1 MAYTLA
7 TIADKVRY
15 RIKDTG
21 YSPTVIRNFIN
32 DTQNDIFNEYRLRF
46 METTQNYTL
55 AAGVSDITN
64 GTGLPTNFV
73 QAIDLTLT
81 SGGLEKVLTY
91 KNYKEIDFTYPD
103 PTDTTV
109 NPSNIPNYWYLYG
122 NTIRLYPAPNSTYTV
137 TLRYYKR
144 PTELDEDADVP
155 EVPSEFEEV
164 LVLGAA
170 YRVLQTKD
178 NYDQAAVLENKYMEI
193 LTKLASRYSLAQTGH
208 ATQMR
213 INRYALEQ

>member
-1 MAYTLA
+1 MVYNLGTVV
-7 TIADKVRY
+7 TRVQNRV
-15 RIKDTG
+15 KDTG
-21 YSPTVIRNFIN
+21 FSSTIIKNYIN

-55 AAGVSDITN
+55 AAGASDITN
-64 GTGLPTNFV
+64 GSGLPTNFV

-81 SGGLEKVLTY
+81 SSGLEKILTY

-103 PTDTTV
+103 PTDTSA
-109 NPSNIPNYWYLYG
+109 NPSNVPNCWYLYG
-122 NTIRLYPAPNSTYTV
+122 NTIRLYPAPNSDYTV

-144 PTELDEDADVP
+144 PTELEDDADVP
-155 EVPSEFEEV
+155 EVPSEFQEA
-164 LVLGAA
+164 LILGAA

-178 NYDQAAVLENKYMEI
+178 NYDQAAVLENKYFEL

-213 INRYALEQ
+213 INRHALEQ